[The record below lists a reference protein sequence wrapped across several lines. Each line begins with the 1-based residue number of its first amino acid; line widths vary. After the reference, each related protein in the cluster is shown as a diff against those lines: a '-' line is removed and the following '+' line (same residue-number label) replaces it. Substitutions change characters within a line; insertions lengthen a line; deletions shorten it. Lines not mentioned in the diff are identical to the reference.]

1 MTMSPNSSATPPRL
15 AAQLSYAASRV
26 PFFQGV
32 QAKRSTPTVRIGEI
46 PITTK
51 EQIRADY
58 ESFIT
63 DDVGDLRADILVSL
77 RRPRKPH
84 EIFSEEIT
92 ENGVYISETSGSSGV
107 PFRCAKSLADRVK
120 LGAGTWHQ
128 RATID
133 ERVSPNLLYPFIH
146 QSTQR
151 AAAIG
156 APSARSNDPE
166 ELRRLYLDVARSKSR
181 WIHAPAHM
189 ILKHRSILDRHGWR
203 PELPDLKY
211 VECNGHFLTPDDKA
225 TIADYLG
232 AAVLDQY
239 GLMETWVVA
248 LSCPHGNY
256 FTNSRN
262 VFVEIVDDQGQG
274 LPLSSPGRVVVT
286 SLQAKLMPFI
296 RYMTGDF
303 GMFVDRR
310 CKCQPEGTPIE
321 IVPGRESEFID
332 GFEPRL
338 AGNVLFQNALN
349 KTYKTLGSCGV
360 TYARIVQVGID
371 QFVLHT
377 NEVEDAVG
385 FRDTVATEAMSM
397 LGRRIEL
404 GIRPLTASEISISEQ
419 QKPWLF
425 RKALEGSR

>member
-1 MTMSPNSSATPPRL
+1 MSSKSSATPPRL
-15 AAQLSYAASRV
+15 AAQLSYAASKV
-26 PFFQGV
+26 PFFQGI
-32 QAKRSTPTVRIGEI
+32 QKRITPAVRIGEI

-51 EQIRADY
+51 EQIRSDY

-63 DDVGDLRADILVSL
+63 DDARDLREDIAVSL
-77 RRPRKPH
+77 RRPREPH

-133 ERVSPNLLYPFIH
+133 KRVSPNLLYPFIH
-146 QSTQR
+146 QSAQR
-151 AAAIG
+151 AAAAAAG
-156 APSARSNDPE
+156 VPSARTNDPE
-166 ELRRLYLDVARSKSR
+166 ELRQLYLDVASSKSR

-189 ILKHRSILDRHGWR
+189 ILRHRSILDRHGWH

-262 VFVEIVDDQGQG
+262 VFVEIVDNQGQG
-274 LPLSSPGRVVVT
+274 LPLGCPGRVVVT

-310 CKCQPEGTPIE
+310 CSCQPEGTPIE
-321 IVPGRESEFID
+321 IVPGRESEFIE
-332 GFEPRL
+332 GSGPRL

-349 KTYKTLGSCGV
+349 KTYKTLGTCGV

-371 QFVLHT
+371 QFVLQT
-377 NEVEDAVG
+377 NEVEDPVK
-385 FRDTVATEAMSM
+385 FRDTV
-397 LGRRIEL
+397 GRR
-404 GIRPLTASEISISEQ
+404 R
-419 QKPWLF
+419 
-425 RKALEGSR
+425 